1 MQKRKGAGF
10 MKKKLGLGSGVAI
23 CVGLIVATSCL
34 VSLGTDKVGSLFKI
48 RETLA
53 LDTFANSAIS
63 FIVAIRTA
71 DYLFTLNFSQ
81 PSFRKPTICLAA
93 AIPAFIFASAVWA
106 PIFFGVEK

>member
-1 MQKRKGAGF
+1 

-34 VSLGTDKVGSLFKI
+34 VSLGTDNVGSLFKI

-63 FIVAIRTA
+63 FIVAIKN
-71 DYLFTLNFSQ
+71 LQSIVILSFSK
-81 PSFRKPTICLAA
+81 FEIN
-93 AIPAFIFASAVWA
+93 VY
-106 PIFFGVEK
+106 

>member
-63 FIVAIRTA
+63 FIVAIKN
-71 DYLFTLNFSQ
+71 LQSIVILSFSK
-81 PSFRKPTICLAA
+81 FEIN
-93 AIPAFIFASAVWA
+93 VY
-106 PIFFGVEK
+106 

>member
-1 MQKRKGAGF
+1 

-63 FIVAIRTA
+63 FIVAIRTSNLW
-71 DYLFTLNFSQ
+71 LFYHLVNLKSIFTKISS
-81 PSFRKPTICLAA
+81 SFTKRLFKGKIRCK
-93 AIPAFIFASAVWA
+93 
-106 PIFFGVEK
+106 EMR